1 MNTKKRGISLNYE
14 ELSTIEKTILKL
26 TYCKGID
33 LIGKWKIV
41 KFYEKF
47 QAETFFADD
56 VIQIAQIRQY
66 KNLFRASF
74 QAINDDWLQ
83 ENLQNQQYVTWLSPD
98 YPQELLELPYPPLV
112 IFYAG
117 NLSLLDYP
125 RLAFVGTRQA
135 TQYSA
140 QVIQKLL
147 PTIVQRPFVI
157 VSGLAKGVDRMSH
170 EMTIRSGGLTIG
182 VVGCGLDICYPR
194 EVLPLFGEMKKNH
207 LVLSEYPQKTP
218 IKKHHFPMR
227 NRIIAGLSKATCVLE
242 AKERSGSLI
251 TAQLALDYGKEV
263 FAIPGEILTGQS
275 DGCHRLIQDG
285 AKCVISVQDILEE
298 LPNF

>member
-1 MNTKKRGISLNYE
+1 MNYE
-14 ELSTIEKTILKL
+14 ELSMIEKTVLKL
-26 TYCKGID
+26 TYCKGIG

-47 QAETFFADD
+47 QAENFFVED
-56 VIQIAQIRQY
+56 VIQIAQIDRYKGMFRQS
-66 KNLFRASF
+66 FRE
-74 QAINDDWLQ
+74 ITDDWLK
-83 ENLQNQQYVTWLSPD
+83 EKLQDQQYVTWLSSD
-98 YPQELLELPYPPLV
+98 YPAELLELPYPPLV
-112 IFYAG
+112 IFYRG
-117 NLSLLDYP
+117 NLDLLDYP
-125 RLAFVGTRQA
+125 RLAFVGARQA
-135 TQYSA
+135 SKYST
-140 QVIQKLL
+140 QVISKLL
-147 PTIVQRPFVI
+147 PSIVKRQFVI
-157 VSGLAKGVDRMSH
+157 VSGLARGVDRMSH

-194 EVLPLFGEMKKNH
+194 EVSSLFGEMKKNH
-207 LVLSEYPQKTP
+207 LVLSEYPQGTP
-218 IKKHHFPMR
+218 IRKNHFPMR
-227 NRIIAGLSKATCVLE
+227 NRIIAGLSKATCVVE

>member
-1 MNTKKRGISLNYE
+1 MNYE
-14 ELSTIEKTILKL
+14 KLSMIEKTVLKL
-26 TYCKGID
+26 TYCKGIG

-47 QAETFFADD
+47 QAENFFVED
-56 VIQIAQIRQY
+56 VIQIAQINRYKGMFRQS
-66 KNLFRASF
+66 FRE
-74 QAINDDWLQ
+74 ITGDWLK
-83 ENLQNQQYVTWLSPD
+83 EKLQDQQYVTWLSSD
-98 YPQELLELPYPPLV
+98 YPAELLELPYPPLV
-112 IFYAG
+112 IFYRG
-117 NLSLLDYP
+117 NLDLLDYP
-125 RLAFVGTRQA
+125 RLAFVGARQA
-135 TQYSA
+135 SKYST
-140 QVIQKLL
+140 QVISKLL
-147 PTIVQRPFVI
+147 PTIVKRQFVI

-194 EVLPLFGEMKKNH
+194 EVSALFGEMKKNH
-207 LVLSEYPQKTP
+207 LVLSEYPQGTP
-218 IKKHHFPMR
+218 IQKNHFPMR
-227 NRIIAGLSKATCVLE
+227 NRIIAGLSKATCVIE

-285 AKCVISVQDILEE
+285 AKCVVSVQDILEE

>member
-1 MNTKKRGISLNYE
+1 MNYE
-14 ELSTIEKTILKL
+14 ELSMIEKTVLKL
-26 TYCKGID
+26 TYCKGIG

-47 QAETFFADD
+47 QAENFFVED
-56 VIQIAQIRQY
+56 VIQIAQINRYKGMFRQS
-66 KNLFRASF
+66 FREISG
-74 QAINDDWLQ
+74 DWLK
-83 ENLQNQQYVTWLSPD
+83 EKLQDQQYVTWLSSD
-98 YPQELLELPYPPLV
+98 YPAELLELPYPPLV
-112 IFYAG
+112 IFYRG
-117 NLSLLDYP
+117 NLDLLDYP
-125 RLAFVGTRQA
+125 RLAFVGARQA
-135 TQYSA
+135 SKYST
-140 QVIQKLL
+140 QVISKLL
-147 PTIVQRPFVI
+147 PTIVKRQFVI

-194 EVLPLFGEMKKNH
+194 EVSALFGEMKKNH
-207 LVLSEYPQKTP
+207 LVLSEYPQGTP
-218 IKKHHFPMR
+218 IQKNHFPMR
-227 NRIIAGLSKATCVLE
+227 NRIIAGLSKATCVIE

-285 AKCVISVQDILEE
+285 AKCVVSVQDILEE

>member
-1 MNTKKRGISLNYE
+1 MNYE
-14 ELSTIEKTILKL
+14 ELSMIEKTVLKL
-26 TYCKGID
+26 TYCKGIG

-47 QAETFFADD
+47 QAENFFVED
-56 VIQIAQIRQY
+56 VIQIAQINRYKGMFRQS
-66 KNLFRASF
+66 FREIS
-74 QAINDDWLQ
+74 DDWLK
-83 ENLQNQQYVTWLSPD
+83 EKLQDQQYVTWLSSD
-98 YPQELLELPYPPLV
+98 YPAELLELPYPPLV
-112 IFYAG
+112 IFYRG
-117 NLSLLDYP
+117 NLDLLDYP
-125 RLAFVGTRQA
+125 RLAFVGARQA
-135 TQYSA
+135 SKYST
-140 QVIQKLL
+140 QVISKLL
-147 PTIVQRPFVI
+147 PTIVKRQFVI

-194 EVLPLFGEMKKNH
+194 EVSALFGEMKKNH
-207 LVLSEYPQKTP
+207 LVLSEYPQGTP
-218 IKKHHFPMR
+218 IQKNHFPMR
-227 NRIIAGLSKATCVLE
+227 NRIIAGLSKATCVIE

-285 AKCVISVQDILEE
+285 AKCVVSVQDILEE

>member
-1 MNTKKRGISLNYE
+1 MNYE
-14 ELSTIEKTILKL
+14 ELSMIEKTVLKL
-26 TYCKGID
+26 TYCKGIG

-47 QAETFFADD
+47 QAENFFVED
-56 VIQIAQIRQY
+56 VIQIAQINRYKGMFRQS
-66 KNLFRASF
+66 FRE
-74 QAINDDWLQ
+74 ITGDWLK
-83 ENLQNQQYVTWLSPD
+83 EKLQDQQYVTWLSSD
-98 YPQELLELPYPPLV
+98 YPAELLELPYPPLV
-112 IFYAG
+112 IFYRG
-117 NLSLLDYP
+117 NLDLLDYP
-125 RLAFVGTRQA
+125 RLAFVGARQA
-135 TQYSA
+135 SKYST
-140 QVIQKLL
+140 QVISKLL
-147 PTIVQRPFVI
+147 PTIVKRQFVI

-194 EVLPLFGEMKKNH
+194 EVSALFGEMKKNH
-207 LVLSEYPQKTP
+207 LVLSEYPQGTP
-218 IKKHHFPMR
+218 IQKNHFPMR
-227 NRIIAGLSKATCVLE
+227 NRIIAGLSKATCVIE

-285 AKCVISVQDILEE
+285 AKCVVSVQDILEE

>member
-1 MNTKKRGISLNYE
+1 MNYE
-14 ELSTIEKTILKL
+14 ELTMIEKTVLKL
-26 TYCKGID
+26 TYCKGIG

-47 QAETFFADD
+47 QAEKFFVED
-56 VIQIAQIRQY
+56 VIQIAQINRYKGMFRQS
-66 KNLFRASF
+66 FRE
-74 QAINDDWLQ
+74 ITGDWLK
-83 ENLQNQQYVTWLSPD
+83 EKLQDQQYVTWLSSD
-98 YPQELLELPYPPLV
+98 YPAELLELPYPPLV
-112 IFYAG
+112 IFYRG
-117 NLSLLDYP
+117 NLDLLDYP
-125 RLAFVGTRQA
+125 RLAFVGARQA
-135 TQYSA
+135 SKYST
-140 QVIQKLL
+140 QVISKLL
-147 PTIVQRPFVI
+147 PTIVKRQFVI

-194 EVLPLFGEMKKNH
+194 EVSALFGEMKKNH
-207 LVLSEYPQKTP
+207 LVLSEYPQGTP
-218 IKKHHFPMR
+218 IQKNHFPMR
-227 NRIIAGLSKATCVLE
+227 NRIIAGLSKATCVIE

-285 AKCVISVQDILEE
+285 AKCVVSVQDILEE

>member
-1 MNTKKRGISLNYE
+1 MNTRKRGIFLRYE
-14 ELSTIEKTILKL
+14 ELSMIEKMVLKL
-26 TYCKGID
+26 TYCKGIG

-47 QAETFFADD
+47 HAEKFFAED
-56 VIQIAQIRQY
+56 VIQIAQINQY
-66 KNLFRASF
+66 KGMFRDSF
-74 QAINDDWLQ
+74 RTISDDWLQ
-83 ENLQNQQYVTWLSPD
+83 EKLQHQHYVTWLSPD

-112 IFYAG
+112 IFYEG
-117 NLSLLDYP
+117 NLALLEYP
-125 RLAFVGTRQA
+125 RLAFVGARQS
-135 TQYSA
+135 TNYSA
-140 QVIQKLL
+140 QVLHKLL
-147 PTIVQRPFVI
+147 PTIVKRRFVI

-170 EMTIRSGGLTIG
+170 EIAIRSGGSTIG

-194 EVLPLFGEMKKNH
+194 EVTALFGEMKKNH
-207 LVLSEYPQKTP
+207 LVLSEYPQGTG

-227 NRIIAGLSKATCVLE
+227 NRIIAGLSKATCVIE

-251 TAQLALDYGKEV
+251 TAQLALDYGKDV

-285 AKCVISVQDILEE
+285 AKCVISVQDILED
-298 LPNF
+298 LPDF

>member
-1 MNTKKRGISLNYE
+1 MNYE
-14 ELSTIEKTILKL
+14 ELSMIEKTVLKL
-26 TYCKGID
+26 TYCKGIG

-47 QAETFFADD
+47 QAEKFFVED
-56 VIQIAQIRQY
+56 VIQIAQINRYKGMFRQS
-66 KNLFRASF
+66 FRE
-74 QAINDDWLQ
+74 ITGDWLK
-83 ENLQNQQYVTWLSPD
+83 EKLQDQQYVTWLSSD
-98 YPQELLELPYPPLV
+98 YPAELLELPYPPLV
-112 IFYAG
+112 IFYRG
-117 NLSLLDYP
+117 NLDLLDYP
-125 RLAFVGTRQA
+125 RLAFVGARQA
-135 TQYSA
+135 SKYST
-140 QVIQKLL
+140 QVISKLL
-147 PTIVQRPFVI
+147 PTIVKRQFVI

-194 EVLPLFGEMKKNH
+194 EVSALFGEMKKNH
-207 LVLSEYPQKTP
+207 LVLSEYPQGTP
-218 IKKHHFPMR
+218 IQKNHFPMR
-227 NRIIAGLSKATCVLE
+227 NRIIAGLSKATCVIE

-285 AKCVISVQDILEE
+285 AKCVVSVQDILEE

>member
-1 MNTKKRGISLNYE
+1 M
-14 ELSTIEKTILKL
+14 IEKTVLKL
-26 TYCKGID
+26 TYCKGIG

-47 QAETFFADD
+47 QAETFFVED
-56 VIQIAQIRQY
+56 VIQIAQINRYKGMFRQS
-66 KNLFRASF
+66 FRE
-74 QAINDDWLQ
+74 ITDDWLK
-83 ENLQNQQYVTWLSPD
+83 EKLQDQQFVTWLSSD
-98 YPQELLELPYPPLV
+98 YPPELLELPYPPLV
-112 IFYAG
+112 IFYRG
-117 NLSLLDYP
+117 NLDLLDYP
-125 RLAFVGTRQA
+125 RLAFVGARQA
-135 TQYSA
+135 SKYST
-140 QVIQKLL
+140 QVISKLL
-147 PTIVQRPFVI
+147 PTIVKRQFVI
-157 VSGLAKGVDRMSH
+157 VSGLARGVDRMSH

-194 EVLPLFGEMKKNH
+194 EVSSLFGEMKKNH
-207 LVLSEYPQKTP
+207 LVLSEYPQGTP
-218 IKKHHFPMR
+218 IRKNHFPMR
-227 NRIIAGLSKATCVLE
+227 NRIIAGLSKATCVIE

>member
-1 MNTKKRGISLNYE
+1 MNYE
-14 ELSTIEKTILKL
+14 ELSMIEKTVLKL
-26 TYCKGID
+26 TYCKGIG

-47 QAETFFADD
+47 QAENFYVED
-56 VIQIAQIRQY
+56 VIQIAQINRYKGMFRQS
-66 KNLFRASF
+66 FRE
-74 QAINDDWLQ
+74 ITEYWLK
-83 ENLQNQQYVTWLSPD
+83 EKLQDQQYVTWLSPD

-112 IFYAG
+112 IFYSG
-117 NLSLLDYP
+117 NLDLLDYP
-125 RLAFVGTRQA
+125 RLAFVGARQA
-135 TQYSA
+135 SRYST
-140 QVIQKLL
+140 QVISKLL
-147 PTIVQRPFVI
+147 PTIVKRQFVI
-157 VSGLAKGVDRMSH
+157 VSGLARGVDRMSH

-194 EVLPLFGEMKKNH
+194 EVSALFGEMKKNH
-207 LVLSEYPQKTP
+207 LVLSEYPQGTP
-218 IKKHHFPMR
+218 IRKNHFPMR
-227 NRIIAGLSKATCVLE
+227 NRIIAGLSKATCVVE

-298 LPNF
+298 LPKF

>member
-1 MNTKKRGISLNYE
+1 MNYE
-14 ELSTIEKTILKL
+14 ELSMIEKTVLKL
-26 TYCKGID
+26 TYCEGIG

-47 QAETFFADD
+47 QAENFFVED
-56 VIQIAQIRQY
+56 VIQIAQINRYKGMFRQS
-66 KNLFRASF
+66 FREIS
-74 QAINDDWLQ
+74 DDWLK
-83 ENLQNQQYVTWLSPD
+83 EKLQDQQYVTWLSSD
-98 YPQELLELPYPPLV
+98 YPAELLELPYPPLV
-112 IFYAG
+112 IFYRG
-117 NLSLLDYP
+117 NLDLLDYP
-125 RLAFVGTRQA
+125 RLAFVGARQA
-135 TQYSA
+135 SKYST
-140 QVIQKLL
+140 QVISKLL
-147 PTIVQRPFVI
+147 PTIVKRQFVI

-194 EVLPLFGEMKKNH
+194 EVSALFGEMKKNH
-207 LVLSEYPQKTP
+207 LVLSEYPQGTP
-218 IKKHHFPMR
+218 IQKNHFPMR
-227 NRIIAGLSKATCVLE
+227 NRIIAGLSKATCVIE

-285 AKCVISVQDILEE
+285 AKCVVSVQDILEE

>member
-1 MNTKKRGISLNYE
+1 MNYE
-14 ELSTIEKTILKL
+14 ELSMIEKTVLKL
-26 TYCKGID
+26 TYCKGIG

-47 QAETFFADD
+47 QAEKFFVED
-56 VIQIAQIRQY
+56 VIQIAQINRYKGMFRQS
-66 KNLFRASF
+66 FREIS
-74 QAINDDWLQ
+74 DDWLK
-83 ENLQNQQYVTWLSPD
+83 EKLQDQQYVTWLSSD
-98 YPQELLELPYPPLV
+98 YPAELLELPYPPLV
-112 IFYAG
+112 IFYRG
-117 NLSLLDYP
+117 NLDLLDYP
-125 RLAFVGTRQA
+125 RLAFVGARQA
-135 TQYSA
+135 SKYST
-140 QVIQKLL
+140 QVISKLL
-147 PTIVQRPFVI
+147 PTIVKRQFVI

-194 EVLPLFGEMKKNH
+194 EVSALFGEMKKNH
-207 LVLSEYPQKTP
+207 LVLSEYPQGTP
-218 IKKHHFPMR
+218 IQKNHFPMR
-227 NRIIAGLSKATCVLE
+227 NRIIAGLSKATCVIE

-285 AKCVISVQDILEE
+285 AKCVVSVQDILEE

>member
-1 MNTKKRGISLNYE
+1 MNYE
-14 ELSTIEKTILKL
+14 ELSMIEKTVLKL
-26 TYCKGID
+26 TYCKGIG

-47 QAETFFADD
+47 QAENFFVED
-56 VIQIAQIRQY
+56 VIQIAQINRYKGMFRQS
-66 KNLFRASF
+66 FRKIS
-74 QAINDDWLQ
+74 DDWLK
-83 ENLQNQQYVTWLSPD
+83 EKLQDQQYVTWLSSD
-98 YPQELLELPYPPLV
+98 YPAELLELPYPPLV
-112 IFYAG
+112 IFYRG
-117 NLSLLDYP
+117 NLDLLDYP
-125 RLAFVGTRQA
+125 RLAFVGARQA
-135 TQYSA
+135 SKYST
-140 QVIQKLL
+140 QVISKLL
-147 PTIVQRPFVI
+147 PTIVKRQFVI

-194 EVLPLFGEMKKNH
+194 EVSALFGEMKKNH
-207 LVLSEYPQKTP
+207 LVLSEYPQGTP
-218 IKKHHFPMR
+218 IQKNHFPMR
-227 NRIIAGLSKATCVLE
+227 NRIIAGLSKATCVIE

-285 AKCVISVQDILEE
+285 AKCVVSVQDILEE

>member
-1 MNTKKRGISLNYE
+1 M
-14 ELSTIEKTILKL
+14 EKTVLKL
-26 TYCKGID
+26 TYSKGIG

-47 QAETFFADD
+47 QAEKFFVED
-56 VIQIAQIRQY
+56 VIQIAQINRYKGMFRQS
-66 KNLFRASF
+66 FRE
-74 QAINDDWLQ
+74 ITGDWLK
-83 ENLQNQQYVTWLSPD
+83 EKLQDQQYVTWLSSD
-98 YPQELLELPYPPLV
+98 YPAELLELPYPPLV
-112 IFYAG
+112 IFYRG
-117 NLSLLDYP
+117 NLDLLDYP
-125 RLAFVGTRQA
+125 RLAFVGARQA
-135 TQYSA
+135 SKYST
-140 QVIQKLL
+140 QVISKLL
-147 PTIVQRPFVI
+147 PTIVKRQFVI

-194 EVLPLFGEMKKNH
+194 EVSALFGEMKKNH
-207 LVLSEYPQKTP
+207 LVLSEYPQGTP
-218 IKKHHFPMR
+218 IQKNHFPMR
-227 NRIIAGLSKATCVLE
+227 NRIIAGLSKATCVIE

-285 AKCVISVQDILEE
+285 AKCVVSVQDILEE

>member
-1 MNTKKRGISLNYE
+1 MNYE
-14 ELSTIEKTILKL
+14 ELSMIEKTVLKL
-26 TYCKGID
+26 TYCNGIG

-47 QAETFFADD
+47 QAENFFVED
-56 VIQIAQIRQY
+56 VIQIAQINRYKGMFRQS
-66 KNLFRASF
+66 FREIS
-74 QAINDDWLQ
+74 DDWLK
-83 ENLQNQQYVTWLSPD
+83 EKLQDQQYVTWLSSD
-98 YPQELLELPYPPLV
+98 YPAELLELPYPPLV
-112 IFYAG
+112 IFYRG
-117 NLSLLDYP
+117 NLDLLDYP
-125 RLAFVGTRQA
+125 RLAFVGARQA
-135 TQYSA
+135 SKYST
-140 QVIQKLL
+140 QVISKLL
-147 PTIVQRPFVI
+147 PTIVKRQFVI

-194 EVLPLFGEMKKNH
+194 EVSALFGEMKKNH
-207 LVLSEYPQKTP
+207 LVLSEYPQGTP
-218 IKKHHFPMR
+218 IQKNHFPMR
-227 NRIIAGLSKATCVLE
+227 NRIIAGLSKATCVIE

-285 AKCVISVQDILEE
+285 AKCVVSVQDILEE

>member
-1 MNTKKRGISLNYE
+1 MNTKKRGIFLKYE
-14 ELSTIEKTILKL
+14 ELSTIEKTIVKL
-26 TYCKGID
+26 TYCKGIG
-33 LIGKWKIV
+33 LVGKWKIV
-41 KFYEKF
+41 KFYEQF
-47 QAETFFADD
+47 QADVFSADD

-66 KNLFRASF
+66 KSLFRASF
-74 QAINDDWLQ
+74 QAISEDWLQ
-83 ENLQNQQYVTWLSPD
+83 ENLKNQQYITWLSPN

-117 NLSLLDYP
+117 NLSLLDYSC
-125 RLAFVGTRQA
+125 LAFVGARQS

-140 QVIQKLL
+140 QVIHKLL
-147 PTIVQRPFVI
+147 PALVQKRFVI

-170 EMTIRSGGLTIG
+170 EMAIRSGGLTIG
-182 VVGCGLDICYPR
+182 VIGCGLDICYPR
-194 EVLPLFGEMKKNH
+194 EVLPLFGEMRKNH

-227 NRIIAGLSKATCVLE
+227 NRIIAGLSKATCVIE

-263 FAIPGEILTGQS
+263 FAVPGEILTGQS

-285 AKCVISVQDILEE
+285 AKCVVSVQDILEE
-298 LPNF
+298 LPHF

>member
-1 MNTKKRGISLNYE
+1 MNYE
-14 ELSTIEKTILKL
+14 KLSMIEKTVLKL
-26 TYCKGID
+26 TYCKGIG

-47 QAETFFADD
+47 QAENFFVED
-56 VIQIAQIRQY
+56 VIQIAQINRYKGMFRQS
-66 KNLFRASF
+66 FREIS
-74 QAINDDWLQ
+74 DDWLK
-83 ENLQNQQYVTWLSPD
+83 EKLQDQQYVTWLSSD
-98 YPQELLELPYPPLV
+98 YPAELLELPYPPLV
-112 IFYAG
+112 IFYRG
-117 NLSLLDYP
+117 NLDLLDYP
-125 RLAFVGTRQA
+125 RLAFVGARQA
-135 TQYSA
+135 SKYST
-140 QVIQKLL
+140 QVISKLL
-147 PTIVQRPFVI
+147 PTIVKRQFVI

-194 EVLPLFGEMKKNH
+194 EVSALFGEMKKNH
-207 LVLSEYPQKTP
+207 LVLSEYPQGTP
-218 IKKHHFPMR
+218 IQKNHFPMR
-227 NRIIAGLSKATCVLE
+227 NRIIAGLSKATCVIE

-285 AKCVISVQDILEE
+285 AKCVVSVQDILEE

>member
-1 MNTKKRGISLNYE
+1 M
-14 ELSTIEKTILKL
+14 IEKTVLKL
-26 TYCKGID
+26 TYCKGIG

-47 QAETFFADD
+47 QAEKFFVED
-56 VIQIAQIRQY
+56 VIQIAQINRYKGMFRQS
-66 KNLFRASF
+66 FRE
-74 QAINDDWLQ
+74 ITGDWLK
-83 ENLQNQQYVTWLSPD
+83 EKLQDQQYVTWLSSD
-98 YPQELLELPYPPLV
+98 YPAELLELPYPPLV
-112 IFYAG
+112 IFYRG
-117 NLSLLDYP
+117 NLDLLDYP
-125 RLAFVGTRQA
+125 RLAFVGARQA
-135 TQYSA
+135 SKYST
-140 QVIQKLL
+140 QVISKLL
-147 PTIVQRPFVI
+147 PTIVKRQFVI

-194 EVLPLFGEMKKNH
+194 EVSALFGEMKKNH
-207 LVLSEYPQKTP
+207 LVLSEYPQGTP
-218 IKKHHFPMR
+218 IQKNHFPMR
-227 NRIIAGLSKATCVLE
+227 NRIIAGLSKATCVIE

-285 AKCVISVQDILEE
+285 AKCVVSVQDILEE

>member
-1 MNTKKRGISLNYE
+1 G
-14 ELSTIEKTILKL
+14 
-26 TYCKGID
+26 

-47 QAETFFADD
+47 QAENFFVED
-56 VIQIAQIRQY
+56 VIQIAQINRYKGMFRQS
-66 KNLFRASF
+66 FREIS
-74 QAINDDWLQ
+74 DDWLK
-83 ENLQNQQYVTWLSPD
+83 EKLQDQQYVTWLSSD
-98 YPQELLELPYPPLV
+98 YPAELLELPYPPLV
-112 IFYAG
+112 IFYRG
-117 NLSLLDYP
+117 NLDLLDYP
-125 RLAFVGTRQA
+125 RLAFVGARQA
-135 TQYSA
+135 SKYST
-140 QVIQKLL
+140 QVISKLL
-147 PTIVQRPFVI
+147 PTIVKRQFVI

-194 EVLPLFGEMKKNH
+194 EVSALFGEMKKNH
-207 LVLSEYPQKTP
+207 LVLSEYPQGTP
-218 IKKHHFPMR
+218 IQKNHFPMR
-227 NRIIAGLSKATCVLE
+227 NRIIAGLSKATCVIE

-285 AKCVISVQDILEE
+285 AKCVVSVQDILEE

>member
-1 MNTKKRGISLNYE
+1 MNYE
-14 ELSTIEKTILKL
+14 ELSMIEKTVLKL
-26 TYCKGID
+26 TYCKGIG

-47 QAETFFADD
+47 QAEKFFVED
-56 VIQIAQIRQY
+56 VIQIAQINRYKGMFRQS
-66 KNLFRASF
+66 FRE
-74 QAINDDWLQ
+74 ITGDWLK
-83 ENLQNQQYVTWLSPD
+83 EKLQDQQYVTWLSSD
-98 YPQELLELPYPPLV
+98 YPAELLELPYPPLV
-112 IFYAG
+112 IFYRG
-117 NLSLLDYP
+117 NLDLLNYP
-125 RLAFVGTRQA
+125 RLAFVGARQA
-135 TQYSA
+135 SKYST
-140 QVIQKLL
+140 QVISKLL
-147 PTIVQRPFVI
+147 PTIVKRQFVI

-194 EVLPLFGEMKKNH
+194 EVSALFGEMKKNH
-207 LVLSEYPQKTP
+207 LVLSEYPQGTP
-218 IKKHHFPMR
+218 IQKNHFPMR
-227 NRIIAGLSKATCVLE
+227 NRIIAGLSKATCVIE

-285 AKCVISVQDILEE
+285 AKCVVSVQDILEE

>member
-1 MNTKKRGISLNYE
+1 MNYE
-14 ELSTIEKTILKL
+14 ELTMIEKTVLKL
-26 TYCKGID
+26 TYCKGIG

-47 QAETFFADD
+47 QAENFFVED
-56 VIQIAQIRQY
+56 VIQIAQINRYKGMFRQS
-66 KNLFRASF
+66 FREIS
-74 QAINDDWLQ
+74 DDWLK
-83 ENLQNQQYVTWLSPD
+83 EKLQDQQYVTWLSSD
-98 YPQELLELPYPPLV
+98 YPAELLELPYPPLV
-112 IFYAG
+112 IFYRG
-117 NLSLLDYP
+117 NLDLLDYP
-125 RLAFVGTRQA
+125 RLAFVGARQA
-135 TQYSA
+135 SKYST
-140 QVIQKLL
+140 QVISKLL
-147 PTIVQRPFVI
+147 PTIVKRQFVI

-194 EVLPLFGEMKKNH
+194 EVSALFGEMKKNH
-207 LVLSEYPQKTP
+207 LVLSEYPQGTP
-218 IKKHHFPMR
+218 IQKNHFPMR
-227 NRIIAGLSKATCVLE
+227 NRIIAGLSKATCVIE

-285 AKCVISVQDILEE
+285 AKCVVSVQDILEE

>member
-1 MNTKKRGISLNYE
+1 MNYE
-14 ELSTIEKTILKL
+14 ELSMIEKTVLKL
-26 TYCKGID
+26 TYCKGIG

-47 QAETFFADD
+47 QAENFFVED
-56 VIQIAQIRQY
+56 VIQIAQINRYKGMFRQS
-66 KNLFRASF
+66 FRE
-74 QAINDDWLQ
+74 ITDDWLK
-83 ENLQNQQYVTWLSPD
+83 EKLQDQQYVTWLSSD
-98 YPQELLELPYPPLV
+98 YPAELLELPYPPLV
-112 IFYAG
+112 IFYRG
-117 NLSLLDYP
+117 NLDLLDYP
-125 RLAFVGTRQA
+125 RLAFVGARQA
-135 TQYSA
+135 SKYST
-140 QVIQKLL
+140 QVISKLL
-147 PTIVQRPFVI
+147 PTIVKRQFVI

-194 EVLPLFGEMKKNH
+194 EVSALFGEMKKNH
-207 LVLSEYPQKTP
+207 LVLSEYPQGTP
-218 IKKHHFPMR
+218 IQKNHFPMR
-227 NRIIAGLSKATCVLE
+227 NRIIAGLSKATCVIE

-285 AKCVISVQDILEE
+285 AKCVVSVQDILEE

>member
-1 MNTKKRGISLNYE
+1 MNYE
-14 ELSTIEKTILKL
+14 ELSMIEKTVLKL
-26 TYCKGID
+26 TYCKGIG

-47 QAETFFADD
+47 QAENFFVED
-56 VIQIAQIRQY
+56 VIQIAQINRYKGMFRQS
-66 KNLFRASF
+66 FRE
-74 QAINDDWLQ
+74 ITDDWLK
-83 ENLQNQQYVTWLSPD
+83 EKLQDQQYVTWLSSD
-98 YPQELLELPYPPLV
+98 YPSELLELPYPPLV
-112 IFYAG
+112 IFYRG
-117 NLSLLDYP
+117 NLDLLDYP
-125 RLAFVGTRQA
+125 RLAFVGARQA
-135 TQYSA
+135 SKYST
-140 QVIQKLL
+140 QVISKLL
-147 PTIVQRPFVI
+147 PTIVGRHFVI
-157 VSGLAKGVDRMSH
+157 VSGLARGVDRMSH

-194 EVLPLFGEMKKNH
+194 EVSLLFGEMKKNH
-207 LVLSEYPQKTP
+207 LVLSEYPQGTP
-218 IKKHHFPMR
+218 IRKNHFPMR
-227 NRIIAGLSKATCVLE
+227 NRIIAGLSKATCVVE

-285 AKCVISVQDILEE
+285 AKCVVSVQDILEE

>member
-1 MNTKKRGISLNYE
+1 LNYE
-14 ELSTIEKTILKL
+14 ELSMIEKTVLKL
-26 TYCKGID
+26 TYCKGIG

-47 QAETFFADD
+47 QAETFFVED
-56 VIQIAQIRQY
+56 VIQIAQINRYKGMFRQS
-66 KNLFRASF
+66 FRE
-74 QAINDDWLQ
+74 ITDDWLK
-83 ENLQNQQYVTWLSPD
+83 EKLQDQQFVTWLSSD
-98 YPQELLELPYPPLV
+98 YPPELLELPYPPLV
-112 IFYAG
+112 IFYRG
-117 NLSLLDYP
+117 NLDLLDYP
-125 RLAFVGTRQA
+125 RLAFVGARQA
-135 TQYSA
+135 SKYST
-140 QVIQKLL
+140 QVISKLL
-147 PTIVQRPFVI
+147 PTIVKRQFVI
-157 VSGLAKGVDRMSH
+157 VSGLARGVDRMSH

-194 EVLPLFGEMKKNH
+194 EVSSLFGEMKKNH
-207 LVLSEYPQKTP
+207 LVLSEYPQGTP
-218 IKKHHFPMR
+218 IRKNHFPMR
-227 NRIIAGLSKATCVLE
+227 NRIIAGLSKATCVIE